1 MKSVLQRSDGRFDNL
16 IIHLNEITEVDYME
30 DIIYK
35 ITSMDD
41 FYKMSEGQQLFIDRI
56 LTVCR
61 EATK

>member
-30 DIIYK
+30 DMIYK